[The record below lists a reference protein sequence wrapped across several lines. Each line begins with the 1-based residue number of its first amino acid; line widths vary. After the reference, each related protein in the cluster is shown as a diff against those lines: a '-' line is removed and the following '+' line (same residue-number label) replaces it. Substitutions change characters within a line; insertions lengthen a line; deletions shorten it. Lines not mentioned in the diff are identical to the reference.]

1 MQAKPLATNLGEQ
14 ANKIAVSVQS
24 GDGEVLA
31 LWGMCA
37 DMLCSK
43 PHGGSERLKAAAVSN

>member
-24 GDGEVLA
+24 GDGDVLA
-31 LWGMCA
+31 LWGCAA
-37 DMLCSK
+37 DMLCSRL
-43 PHGGSERLKAAAVSN
+43 HGGSERLRAAAVSN